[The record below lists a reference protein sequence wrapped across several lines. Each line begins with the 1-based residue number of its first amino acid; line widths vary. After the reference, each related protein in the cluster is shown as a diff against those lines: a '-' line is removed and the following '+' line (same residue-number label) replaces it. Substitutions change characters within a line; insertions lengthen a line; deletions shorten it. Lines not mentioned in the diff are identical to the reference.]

1 MLKKGPNRGIMSRRR
16 GRRSKFQEKLAR
28 DRIDKLLLLID
39 SRVVKSKISPEKCID
54 FVKLIGKRY
63 NQRLS
68 NSQKIKFCRNCN
80 SKYTSSNSRFRLSK
94 KGWRLISC
102 LKCGEVYRFKI

>member
-1 MLKKGPNRGIMSRRR
+1 MSRRR
-16 GRRSKFQEKLAR
+16 GRRSKFQEKLAKG
-28 DRIDKLLLLID
+28 RIDKLFSLID
-39 SRVVKSKISPEKCID
+39 SKITISQISPEKCID
-54 FVKLIGKRY
+54 FVRLIGKRY

-80 SKYTSSNSRFRLSK
+80 SKYNSRNSRFRLSK

-102 LKCGEVYRFKI
+102 LECGEVYRFKI

>member
-1 MLKKGPNRGIMSRRR
+1 MSRRR
-16 GRRSKFQEKLAR
+16 GRLSKFQEKLAR
-28 DRIDKLLLLID
+28 DRIDKLFVLFD
-39 SRVVKSKISPEKCID
+39 SKSGKSQISPKKCIN

-68 NSQKIKFCRNCN
+68 TSQKMKFCNKCS
-80 SKYTSSNSRFRLSK
+80 SKYNSSNSRFRLSK

-102 LKCGEVYRFKI
+102 LECNAVYRFKI

>member
-1 MLKKGPNRGIMSRRR
+1 MSRSR

-28 DRIDKLLLLID
+28 DRIDKLFLLID
-39 SRVVKSKISPEKCID
+39 SKRGKSQISPEKCIH

-68 NSQKIKFCRNCN
+68 SSQKIKFCRNCN
-80 SKYTSSNSRFRLSK
+80 SKYNSSNSRFRLSK

-102 LKCGEVYRFKI
+102 LKCETVYRFKM

>member
-1 MLKKGPNRGIMSRRR
+1 M
-16 GRRSKFQEKLAR
+16 EKYL
-28 DRIDKLLLLID
+28 
-39 SRVVKSKISPEKCID
+39 KCIN
-54 FVKLIGKRY
+54 FVRLIGKRY

-68 NSQKIKFCRNCN
+68 NSQKMKFCRNCS
-80 SKYTSSNSRFRLSK
+80 SKYNSSNSRFRFSK